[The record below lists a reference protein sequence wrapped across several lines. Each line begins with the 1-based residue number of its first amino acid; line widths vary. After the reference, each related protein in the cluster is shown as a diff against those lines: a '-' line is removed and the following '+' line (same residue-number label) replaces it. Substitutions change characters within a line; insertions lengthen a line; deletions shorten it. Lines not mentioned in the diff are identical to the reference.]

1 MSDLEHAKALL
12 KATPSLTC
20 VLCRGET
27 VYQSQTRG
35 IAPMMGFLDDGTDL
49 CGFSAADR
57 VVGRAAAFLF
67 VLAGV
72 REVYAEVLSEGALQ
86 VFQTHGVSVTYG
98 TLTPYIVNR
107 RGDGMCPM
115 ESAVKALDDPI
126 SARDAIRQT
135 MLHLGIPTK
144 NDSFWRTF

>member
-1 MSDLEHAKALL
+1 MSNLEHAKALL

-27 VYQSQTRG
+27 VYQSQMRG

-72 REVYAEVLSEGALQ
+72 REVYTEVLSEGALQ

-115 ESAVKALDDPI
+115 ESAVKSLDDPL

-135 MLHLGIPTK
+135 MQHLGM
-144 NDSFWRTF
+144 